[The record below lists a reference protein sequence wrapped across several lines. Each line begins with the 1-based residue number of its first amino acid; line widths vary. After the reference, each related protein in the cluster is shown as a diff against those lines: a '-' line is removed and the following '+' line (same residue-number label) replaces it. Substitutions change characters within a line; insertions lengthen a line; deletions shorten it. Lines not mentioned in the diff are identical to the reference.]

1 MNVQLQ
7 VDRDRETKTAWK
19 RGWPVSVG
27 QCIAFNTAIS
37 MKPVPHRSRTRATG
51 TTRSVR
57 GRVKIVEL
65 GRGSALFA
73 GGTTRN
79 STRQLRIPACVPS
92 IYLTHVAQLSV
103 PWPGYDFGSVEGSF
117 ACENPKNR
125 RNCQSIAVAPRIYAT
140 GRDRGSTR
148 HRAFPSEEHWE
159 NIVRCGKQSA
169 TNRSTPSSLPRQC
182 ALTLAWE
189 PPDVICNDV
198 DGDAAR
204 PRSTGMQTRA
214 RDNRRG
220 CN

>member
-1 MNVQLQ
+1 M
-7 VDRDRETKTAWK
+7 
-19 RGWPVSVG
+19 SVG

-117 ACENPKNR
+117 VCENPKNR
-125 RNCQSIAVAPRIYAT
+125 RNCPSIAVAPRIYAT
-140 GRDRGSTR
+140 GRDRGPRGIVLFLAKNTGKISSGVENKVRRTVR
-148 HRAFPSEEHWE
+148 HG
-159 NIVRCGKQSA
+159 VRCRGSA
-169 TNRSTPSSLPRQC
+169 L
-182 ALTLAWE
+182 
-189 PPDVICNDV
+189 
-198 DGDAAR
+198 
-204 PRSTGMQTRA
+204 
-214 RDNRRG
+214 
-220 CN
+220 